1 MAEKRKRIFSKEL
14 TLLTMSIYICAMLIL
29 GVTFSIISVRLFAI
43 KAREDMVFY
52 LDNIGEQFE
61 SKALFMEDIIITIRH
76 NVMLEDFFAGNEYSA
91 QEIKRQLVYNG
102 NLFSERNMVNEKYP
116 FVERIYIFNQKGAY
130 ENNFYYPITVLDLN
144 KLNVKYGELSREFLK
159 ENKEYDY
166 RIGED
171 VLDLCLRLY
180 DGNMNEIGTC
190 IVGVNLDSLKYLFMD
205 LEKNGECFWMVN
217 GREFDGGALLGYPKE
232 LLRTDFSKGVT
243 GDSSWI
249 QNKKGHG
256 FGLETYVAVKG
267 NAVYSSLGPT
277 IITFAVV
284 FLALLLGIAV
294 VVVFLTRHFSRPL
307 KIIVEHI
314 RNFGRSGLETRLE
327 GFSTQEFDDISVVFN
342 EMADRINDLITQN
355 YEKKLLATQTQVRFL
370 QSQINPHFMF
380 NILSMIGM
388 KAKLQGNDDVM
399 DLLTA
404 FSKLIQGKIFR
415 KDEIKIPLREEM
427 ELVGFYLYLQSNRFR
442 DKITYEINYE
452 KEAVKDNMIPRLC
465 IEPIVENAVSHGL
478 EQKEGRGKIIIDLYE
493 KADRLYIVVR
503 DDGVG
508 FDVLEM
514 LEMDRKADENHVHI
528 GLANTRELIHILY
541 GDSYGVQIE
550 SEKNVGTKVML
561 ELPIEK
567 RRDLHVES
575 DDS

>member
-61 SKALFMEDIIITIRH
+61 SKTLFMEDIIITIRH

-91 QEIKRQLVYNG
+91 QEINRQLVYNG

-144 KLNVKYGELSREFLK
+144 KLNVEYGELSREFSK

-217 GREFDGGALLGYPKE
+217 GREFEGGALLGYPEE
-232 LLRTDFSKGVT
+232 LLRTDFGKGVT

-249 QNKKGHG
+249 QSKKGHG

-267 NAVYSSLGPT
+267 NAVYSSLWPT

-541 GDSYGVQIE
+541 GDNYGVQIE

-567 RRDLHVES
+567 RRGLHVES